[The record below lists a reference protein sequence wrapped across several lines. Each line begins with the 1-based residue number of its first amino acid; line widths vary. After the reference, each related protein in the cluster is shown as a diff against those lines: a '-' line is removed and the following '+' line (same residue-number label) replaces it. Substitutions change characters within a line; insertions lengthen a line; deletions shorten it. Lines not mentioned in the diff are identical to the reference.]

1 MVDVGRPRAP
11 VDPDLEPRCLLASTG
26 SCRSGDAPAGSRTD
40 TLATCPPRSIP
51 TARSAGQRSVGGIL
65 HPTLL
70 SLHPGVGYR
79 ASVLIACNVAW
90 RARCVAALHRG
101 GALSFDWLEKY
112 SRCVVARARLGLA
125 CRRQHSPRCTPTTRC
140 VAWPAPRAQRSV
152 GATRPRKYGAHWPR
166 TGSRQLVPRDRSPR
180 LIMYARTRSRRRPR
194 PSWLGCMLSSRVL

>member
-51 TARSAGQRSVGGIL
+51 TARSAGQRSVGGGIL

-101 GALSFDWLEKY
+101 GALSFDWLGKY

-125 CRRQHSPRCTPTTRC
+125 CT
-140 VAWPAPRAQRSV
+140 V
-152 GATRPRKYGAHWPR
+152 GSIALDAHPPLAVWLGLPHAHNAASELRGPGNTGR
-166 TGSRQLVPRDRSPR
+166 TGPVPAADS
-180 LIMYARTRSRRRPR
+180 
-194 PSWLGCMLSSRVL
+194 